1 MSFSAATAQQTY
13 ELQLDLEEGQTM
25 DETMIVSTKVTQ
37 ELPSGPMEI
46 DTKVTTYTSYQVGKM
61 ENSEIV
67 LGVQYNRF
75 ITSSESMGMSQT
87 IDTDSLS
94 ENDPSAKILGRL
106 TNKPFQAKLTPT
118 GEVIAVDGLEKLW
131 TENDTTLTPMERAGI
146 EQLKSSFGGEAFR
159 KAMERAINIFPD
171 ENVQIGDTW
180 QTEEV
185 AEVSGMTMEMKVT
198 YTLTEVTDKHFI
210 LDIDGTVKSDPSK
223 PMMQMG
229 MEMTMDLQGTNKGT
243 VKLDK
248 ETRWPVESEA
258 TQSLKGTVGTQAM
271 DIPMEIVTT
280 YLLNTVIE

>member
-1 MSFSAATAQQTY
+1 
-13 ELQLDLEEGQTM
+13 M